1 MDQIKL
7 MKIFVAVA
15 EENGFAS
22 GARKLRMSPP
32 TVTRAV
38 NILESHLGVK
48 LFDRSTRIVRLT
60 SAGELY
66 YYDSIRI
73 LEEITEVNEAVR
85 GINSVPKGHLAV
97 TAPVLFGKL
106 YVLPCVIEF
115 MRLYPSM
122 NFTATFLDRP
132 VNLLEEGFDVGI
144 RIGELPDSSMKAIRV
159 GNVRQVT
166 CASQDYLKK
175 NGTPQ
180 DPSDLSDHN
189 IISTSDSNIT
199 EWQFGQK
206 SKTTTVR
213 VRPRLVVASNDDA
226 LEAVMQGSGIAK
238 IPFQALHFIES
249 GKLKI
254 ILNKFEPAPRP
265 VNVIHLEGRHI
276 TIKIRSFIDFIVT
289 RLQSNNDLN

>member
-38 NILESHLGVK
+38 NILEAHLGVK

-73 LEEITEVNEAVR
+73 LEEVNEVNEAVR

-144 RIGELPDSSMKAIRV
+144 RIGELPDSSMKAIQV

-175 NGTPQ
+175 NGIPQ
-180 DPSDLSDHN
+180 NPSDLSDHN

-199 EWQFGQK
+199 EWQYSQK
-206 SKTTTVR
+206 SKVITVR

-249 GKLKI
+249 SKLKI

-289 RLQSNNDLN
+289 RLQNNNDIN